1 MTVLFLLAACGGDT
15 KLDTS
20 ETTEL
25 PPAAPAVTINEF
37 MAMNTTAVAD
47 PVGEFDDWVELHN
60 TGNEAVSLSGLY
72 LTDDPTLAAKFPLPS
87 DVSLAPG
94 AFTVIWCDDQE
105 EQGVDHAGFN
115 LASGG
120 GFIGLHLVVDGF
132 EPVVVSSL
140 DYEAQADDVSMARV
154 PDGDVNWTSDAS
166 PTPGATNVDG
176 G

>member
-1 MTVLFLLAACGGDT
+1 MNVLFLLVACGGDT

-20 ETTEL
+20 ETTE
-25 PPAAPAVTINEF
+25 PPPAPAVTINEF

-60 TGNEAVSLSGLY
+60 TGNEAVSLGGLY
-72 LTDDPTLAAKFPLPS
+72 LTDDPTLAAKFPVRS

-105 EQGVDHAGFN
+105 EQGVDHAGFH
-115 LASGG
+115 LAAAG

-166 PTPGATNVDG
+166 PTPGAPNGDG